1 MPVVMTGIFI
11 PNKPRPC
18 GGVDA
23 TKAIAMVKSGA
34 GKNIHPSRPLFF
46 AKQGNNPPPASR
58 EIFIRALR
66 PRRKGGAMFFH
77 SDNAR
82 YSASGVCINGARILI
97 ASLAILT
104 QVQFFRG
111 KFRGK
116 SHGT

>member
-1 MPVVMTGIFI
+1 MVANYLYNNVRMDAGGIGFVLDDI
-11 PNKPRPC
+11 KHFRHSP
-18 GGVDA
+18 
-23 TKAIAMVKSGA
+23 
-34 GKNIHPSRPLFF
+34 NIHHQTQIDCKVKK
-46 AKQGNNPPPASR
+46 A
-58 EIFIRALR
+58 
-66 PRRKGGAMFFH
+66 RRYDGHFH

-97 ASLAILT
+97 APLAILT

>member
-1 MPVVMTGIFI
+1 MVADYIYDNVRMDASGIGFVLDGI
-11 PNKPRPC
+11 KRFWHS
-18 GGVDA
+18 
-23 TKAIAMVKSGA
+23 T
-34 GKNIHPSRPLFF
+34 NIHYQTQVECEVKN
-46 AKQGNNPPPASR
+46 A
-58 EIFIRALR
+58 
-66 PRRKGGAMFFH
+66 RRYDGHFH

-104 QVQFFRG
+104 QVQFFCG